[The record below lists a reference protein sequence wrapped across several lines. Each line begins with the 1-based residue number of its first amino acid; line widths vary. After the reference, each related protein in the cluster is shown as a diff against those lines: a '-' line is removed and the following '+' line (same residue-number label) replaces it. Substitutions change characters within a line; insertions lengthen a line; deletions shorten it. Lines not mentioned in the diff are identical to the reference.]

1 MTGKGKRKT
10 ISRFRPLSY
19 TLPSFLLI
27 GLIVV
32 FPIGYTVYI
41 SFTNMSLSH
50 MYEFQ
55 GIGFQNY
62 YRALFVIDSGFW
74 RSLFLTILWT
84 VINMALQL
92 VIAYIVAVL
101 LNSPNLKLKKL
112 YKTLLM
118 IPWALPGYVSILVW
132 KNGIFNSQFG
142 FLNKVLAAMGVG
154 RIEVLSDDV
163 SSFIACTVVNLWL
176 ALPFMIMIIDGA
188 LQSINK
194 ENFEAAELDGCN
206 RLEKSIFVTIPLI
219 TPIIWPA
226 VLITIFT
233 TFKTFDVINLMTISP
248 SPTGAHIET
257 VIVYAYENA
266 FITNNYGFSSAIS
279 VLIFLLIAFVTLF
292 SDSSF
297 RVKKKGDPE

>member
-1 MTGKGKRKT
+1 MAGKGKRKI
-10 ISRFRPLSY
+10 ISRFRPLFY

-27 GLIVV
+27 GLIIV

-74 RSLFLTILWT
+74 RSLFLTVLWT

-92 VIAYIVAVL
+92 VIAYIVAIL
-101 LNSPNLKLKKL
+101 LNSPNLQLKKL

-142 FLNKVLAAMGVG
+142 FLNKVLAAMGIG

-163 SSFIACTVVNLWL
+163 SSFAACTVVNLWL

-206 RLEKSIFVTIPLI
+206 RLEKNIFVTIPLI

-279 VLIFLLIAFVTLF
+279 VLIFLLIAFVTIF

-297 RVKKKGDPE
+297 RIKKKGDPE

>member
-1 MTGKGKRKT
+1 MAGKGKRKI
-10 ISRFRPLSY
+10 ISIFRPLSY

-27 GLIVV
+27 GLIVI

-74 RSLFLTILWT
+74 RSLLLTVLWT

-101 LNSPNLKLKKL
+101 LNSPNLQLKRL

-154 RIEVLSDDV
+154 KIEVLSSDV
-163 SSFIACTVVNLWL
+163 SSFVACTIVNLWL

-206 RLEKSIFVTIPLI
+206 RLEKNIFVTIPLI

-279 VLIFLLIAFVTLF
+279 VLIFLLIAFVTIF

-297 RVKKKGDPE
+297 RIKKKGDPE

>member
-163 SSFIACTVVNLWL
+163 SSFIACTIVNLWL

-188 LQSINK
+188 LQSVNK

>member
-1 MTGKGKRKT
+1 MAGKGKRKI
-10 ISRFRPLSY
+10 ISRFRPLFY

-27 GLIVV
+27 GLIIV

-74 RSLFLTILWT
+74 RSLFLTVLWT

-92 VIAYIVAVL
+92 VIAYIVAIL
-101 LNSPNLKLKKL
+101 LNSPNLQLKKL

-142 FLNKVLAAMGVG
+142 FLNKVLAAMGIG

-163 SSFIACTVVNLWL
+163 SSFAACTVVNLWL

-194 ENFEAAELDGCN
+194 ENFEAADLDGCN
-206 RLEKSIFVTIPLI
+206 RLEKSVFVTIPLI

-279 VLIFLLIAFVTLF
+279 VLIFLLIALVTIF

-297 RVKKKGDPE
+297 RIKKKGNPE

>member
-1 MTGKGKRKT
+1 MAGKGKRKV
-10 ISRFRPLSY
+10 ISGFRPLAY
-19 TLPSFLLI
+19 IFPSFLLI
-27 GLIVV
+27 GLIVI

-74 RSLFLTILWT
+74 RSLFLTLLWT
-84 VINMALQL
+84 AINMALQL

-101 LNSPNLKLKKL
+101 LNSPNLQLKKL

-163 SSFIACTVVNLWL
+163 SSFIACTIVNLWL

-194 ENFEAAELDGCN
+194 EHFEAAELDGCN
-206 RLEKSIFVTIPLI
+206 RVEKSIFVTIPLI

-279 VLIFLLIAFVTLF
+279 VLIFLLIAFVTVF

-297 RVKKKGDPE
+297 RIKKKGNPE